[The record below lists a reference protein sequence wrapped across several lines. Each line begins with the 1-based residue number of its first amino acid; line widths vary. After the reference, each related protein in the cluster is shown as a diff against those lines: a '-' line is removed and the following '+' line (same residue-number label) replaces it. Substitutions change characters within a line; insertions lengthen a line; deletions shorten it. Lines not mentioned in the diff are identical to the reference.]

1 MYGIALDLGTSG
13 FRAQLIDLKTN
24 NVVKTALTM
33 GHPLPGGNVTD
44 HLDFAIKAGESV
56 AHRIII
62 DTIKKIITKFNIEP
76 YKIKKIAV
84 CGNPI
89 QLSLFQN
96 IEFRD
101 LAYAGENMQKRLGIG
116 DVNRDARVFPAKE
129 IFDGI
134 VDMPDCNIIVPPA
147 IRHEIGADALA
158 MMIETDFLDHEAP
171 SLITDYGTNA
181 EMAIKVGNRIITG
194 SAAAGPAI
202 EGQGISCGMLASPGA
217 ISDVNP
223 EGDFWR
229 VTVLNENMEE
239 SKGDLIDPVTGM
251 IIEKSDVEAVGLTG
265 TGLISALS
273 LAIKTG
279 LMKNIPELPN
289 GKLILGDRVK
299 LTEKDIRE
307 AGKAIGAIRAVQ
319 LTLLVE
325 SGIKY
330 QDLENVYMSGASGT
344 YVDADKAREI
354 GSCPNFA
361 KRIVQFGN
369 TSISLAREL
378 VIDDSK
384 LDKVIELANTIKAD
398 HLMMATSDTFK
409 DFYSCELA
417 YWEEGMPIEQYNE
430 FLEIYGYP
438 KIPET
443 NENPIKEKRVKKDIE
458 DVGMDGVTIINDIG
472 IKIEEDAVGCV
483 ECYKCEEECPDNS
496 IMVVKKEGSY
506 FTNYTSHKCLGTS
519 CRRCVRACPVNAIQ
533 YKDIKVMSY

>member
-13 FRAQLIDLKTN
+13 FRAQLIDLKTK

-44 HLDFAIKAGESV
+44 HLDFAIKAGGSV

-62 DTIKKIITKFNIEP
+62 NTIKKIIIRFNIEP
-76 YKIKKIAV
+76 YHIKKIAV

-96 IEFRD
+96 IEYRD
-101 LAYAGENMQKRLGIG
+101 LAYAGENMQRRLGIN
-116 DVNRDARVFPAKE
+116 DVNRDARIFPAKE

-134 VDMPDCNIIVPPA
+134 LDMPDCNIIVPPA
-147 IRHEIGADALA
+147 IKHEIGADALA
-158 MMIETDFLDHEAP
+158 MMVETDFLNQESP

-217 ISDVNP
+217 ISDVDV
-223 EGDFWR
+223 EGNYWR
-229 VTVLNENMEE
+229 ITVLNENMEE
-239 SKGDLIDPVTGM
+239 TKGHLIDPITGE
-251 IIEKSDVEAVGLTG
+251 IKEESDVNAVGLTG

-273 LAIKTG
+273 LAIDTG

-289 GKLILGDRVK
+289 GRLILGDGVT
-299 LTEKDIRE
+299 LTDKDIKE

-319 LTLLVE
+319 LTLIVE

-344 YVDADKAREI
+344 YVDVDKARRI
-354 GSCPNFA
+354 GSCPNFV
-361 KRIVQFGN
+361 KRTVQFGN
-369 TSISLAREL
+369 TSISLSREL

-384 LDKVIELANTIKAD
+384 LDRVIELAQTIKAD
-398 HLMMATSDTFK
+398 HHMMATSDTFK
-409 DFYSCELA
+409 DFYTCELA
-417 YWEEGMPIEQYNE
+417 YWEEGMPIEQYNQ

-438 KIPET
+438 KLSEMHK
-443 NENPIKEKRVKKDIE
+443 NPVKEKRVSRDIE

-483 ECYKCEEECPDNS
+483 GCFKCEKECPENS
-496 IMVVKKEGSY
+496 IMVVKKDGYY

-533 YKDIKVMSY
+533 YRDIKIMSN